1 MIGHPEVIVASGAPS
16 YHRRLA
22 WVCGYALRTSSMC
35 ELGDGVCRSG
45 WLHGQEWL
53 CYWGGAAICE
63 IAAGSCGG
71 GWLHSQE
78 WLCYWGELRFARLRL
93 GVVGVGGC
101 TAKSGCATK
110 SRRRIDFVE
119 DSGAAG
125 PGPVLGMSGQ
135 SCHDG
140 IVLDVGADGVE
151 LFGRADPMV
160 EGLVLPEM
168 FLLQGED

>member
-78 WLCYWGELRFARLRL
+78 WLCYKVKTSNRF
-93 GVVGVGGC
+93 
-101 TAKSGCATK
+101 
-110 SRRRIDFVE
+110 RRRWWSSWTRASPWDE
-119 DSGAAG
+119 R
-125 PGPVLGMSGQ
+125 PVL
-135 SCHDG
+135 
-140 IVLDVGADGVE
+140 
-151 LFGRADPMV
+151 P
-160 EGLVLPEM
+160 
-168 FLLQGED
+168 

>member
-53 CYWGGAAICE
+53 YYWGGAAICE

-78 WLCYWGELRFARLRL
+78 WLCYWCEYCAALSGG
-93 GVVGVGGC
+93 GV
-101 TAKSGCATK
+101 AA
-110 SRRRIDFVE
+110 DFVP
-119 DSGAAG
+119 DFCA
-125 PGPVLGMSGQ
+125 
-135 SCHDG
+135 
-140 IVLDVGADGVE
+140 VG
-151 LFGRADPMV
+151 F
-160 EGLVLPEM
+160 
-168 FLLQGED
+168 F